1 MNKIIS
7 LSFLDLKKNKNLLLA
22 QKGHVG
28 KSPFRH
34 FEFFFKFQI
43 RWLVVQDHVWLGYLF
58 LQFQISLCIFTVL
71 QSKIMRITMY
81 ENGWAYRNAE
91 VPFSNRNML
100 KIKKLN
106 FMVTKLSSN

>member
-1 MNKIIS
+1 
-7 LSFLDLKKNKNLLLA
+7 
-22 QKGHVG
+22 
-28 KSPFRH
+28 
-34 FEFFFKFQI
+34 
-43 RWLVVQDHVWLGYLF
+43 
-58 LQFQISLCIFTVL
+58 
-71 QSKIMRITMY
+71 MY